1 MPTTRRRWTGEG
13 AGLRGRQA
21 RPGVREGKGKE
32 QEVSSPCLV
41 SSRQEW
47 TLPSH
52 FIEIFIFKCWLSV
65 VTIKAANTPMWELV
79 LGGYTC
85 PRSPFLVSLRS
96 SQFPRRPRSPLSP
109 SLQASGLLAPMS
121 VPFFPSSVFFYCH
134 PRFLTCIHSAV
145 CWTQCQAPGL
155 SPTLHFTCIFLL
167 QNDTDD

>member
-109 SLQASGLLAPMS
+109 SPPSLRAPRPH
-121 VPFFPSSVFFYCH
+121 VSSVLPQFCLLLLSS
-134 PRFLTCIHSAV
+134 PFLNVYPFSSVLDAV
-145 CWTQCQAPGL
+145 PGPWALANSSFHLYL
-155 SPTLHFTCIFLL
+155 STTK
-167 QNDTDD
+167 

>member
-65 VTIKAANTPMWELV
+65 VTIKAVNTPMWELA
-79 LGGYTC
+79 LGAYIC
-85 PRSPFLVSLRS
+85 PRSPISCFSSLFLLSFLAVPVPHSY
-96 SQFPRRPRSPLSP
+96 PL
-109 SLQASGLLAPMS
+109 LQVSGLLAPMS
-121 VPFFPSSVFFYCH
+121 VPFFPNSVFFYSH
-134 PRFLTCIHSAV
+134 PRFSTCIHSTA
-145 CWTQCQAPGL
+145 CWTLCQAPGL
-155 SPTLHFTCIFLL
+155 SPTLHFTFIFLL
-167 QNDTDD
+167 